1 MLCSPLRH
9 PGRRNE
15 LCCAVLCPPCLS
27 GIPGVTIGGIPGVAG
42 AGAAV
47 PAMIGGQ
54 PNPATRK
61 AREIYV
67 GNLAVVR
74 REEGRGEERG
84 GRETEVRRGRGE
96 EGEGGWGFVRQR

>member
-1 MLCSPLRH
+1 MPPL
-9 PGRRNE
+9 
-15 LCCAVLCPPCLS
+15 L

-74 REEGRGEERG
+74 Q
-84 GRETEVRRGRGE
+84 
-96 EGEGGWGFVRQR
+96 GEGGGATGGGI